1 MVNEDNVRK
10 ILHDYDTLII
20 SSLFS
25 SPIERYKAGDRLGR
39 MHTRLYSAEDILEA
53 VWRYAELHG

>member
-1 MVNEDNVRK
+1 MVIEDNVRK

-25 SPIERYKAGDRLGR
+25 SPKARYKAADHLGR
-39 MHTRLYSAEDILEA
+39 LHTRLYPAEDIIEA
-53 VWRYAELHG
+53 MWIYAELHG